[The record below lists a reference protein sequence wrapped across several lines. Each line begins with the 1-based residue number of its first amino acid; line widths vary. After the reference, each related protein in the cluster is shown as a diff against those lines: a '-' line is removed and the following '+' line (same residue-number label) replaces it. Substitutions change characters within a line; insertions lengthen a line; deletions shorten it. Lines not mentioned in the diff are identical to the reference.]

1 MIQHIS
7 LIIRE
12 IKNGWNNFKNAKN
25 INQERYDL
33 EGFTKIPKDEVQN
46 TCKRSCACEKKK
58 EYKQLN
64 KRDEKRNYKKM

>member
-12 IKNGWNNFKNAKN
+12 IKNGWNNFKNAPN

-33 EGFTKIPKDEVQN
+33 KGVAEVSSDEVQN
-46 TCKRSCACEKKK
+46 KCKRDCACEKKR
-58 EYKQLN
+58 EYKQLK
-64 KRDEKRNYKKM
+64 KRDEKRNHKKM